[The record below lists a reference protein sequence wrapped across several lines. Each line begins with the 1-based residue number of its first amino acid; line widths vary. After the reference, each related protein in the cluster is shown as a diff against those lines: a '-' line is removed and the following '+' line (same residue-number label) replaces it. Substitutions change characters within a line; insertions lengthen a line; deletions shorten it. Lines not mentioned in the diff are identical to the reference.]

1 MKRKYLYVI
10 VAVLIIGIATFYFVN
25 RAKSSQSQQLS
36 YVTVTRGNI
45 SMKVTGTGNLSGDV
59 RAITLKGSGTVKK
72 VYFKVGDT
80 VKKGDLLYEIENDD
94 LNNQLEQAKINLNL
108 AEQQLNQ
115 DTQNYNSSIANLNIT
130 SPSGGIIDSILV
142 KEGQNVTHGTPVAT
156 IADYSHVT
164 VKVPFNGIQI
174 KNIKVGQKADIFLY
188 DSFTTV
194 TGTVEY
200 VSEQSVPNNTV
211 QYYYVTVGL
220 DNPGALSDGMRVQV
234 SIHTDNGIETAL
246 EDGTLTAKNTVNVT
260 AQTSGTVAKI
270 YISQG
275 QSVKKGQLL
284 IKLSSD
290 NISNLQMQIENDKL
304 KVMEAQNNY
313 NQILQQINDLK
324 IYSPIDGKVI
334 SQNINE
340 GDILGI
346 SVASTNISNTNSQSQ
361 QSSFVP
367 VLDITQLST
376 YESQPET
383 AVIANNNKYIINLS
397 VDETDIKHI
406 KVGQRAQI
414 TTDDLPGKTFNGI
427 ISQVSQ
433 IPTIQNG
440 VSSYNVIIEVDP
452 SEGLMLGMSMN
463 VSIIVAEKQDALI
476 LPIQAVQTNGNR
488 KYVILYTDDLKN
500 QNINS
505 TNNSTN
511 NGNFFRNNIRFVE
524 TGIYNDS
531 FIEIVSGLQEGDK
544 VLIPTLNSSTNAN
557 NSNPGGFGGMG
568 GFRPEGNFNR
578 NMTNQGGSYQGRS
591 FNGTGQNNTSTGR

>member
-1 MKRKYLYVI
+1 MKRKYLYAI
-10 VAVLIIGIATFYFVN
+10 VAVLIIGIVTFYFVN
-25 RAKSSQSQQLS
+25 RAKSSQPQQLS

-80 VKKGDLLYEIENDD
+80 VKKGDLLYEIEDD
-94 LNNQLEQAKINLNL
+94 NLNNQLEQAKINLDL
-108 AEQQLNQ
+108 AEQQLSQ

-130 SPSGGIIDSILV
+130 SPFNGIIDNVLV
-142 KEGQNVTHGTPVAT
+142 REGQNVTPGTPVAT

-164 VKVPFNGIQI
+164 VKVPFNGVQI

-188 DSFTTV
+188 DSFTSV

-200 VSEQSVPNNTV
+200 VSEQPVPNNTV

-246 EDGTLTAKNTVNVT
+246 EDGTLTVKNTINVT
-260 AQTSGTVAKI
+260 AQTSGTVDKI
-270 YISQG
+270 YVSQG
-275 QSVKKGQLL
+275 QSVNKGQLL
-284 IKLSSD
+284 IKLASN
-290 NISNLQMQIENDKL
+290 NISDVQIQNDKL
-304 KVMEAQNNY
+304 KVMQAQNNY
-313 NQILQQINDLK
+313 DQILQQINNLK
-324 IYSPIDGKVI
+324 IYSPIDGKI
-334 SQNINE
+334 LSQNIKE
-340 GDILGI
+340 GDILGT

-367 VLDITQLST
+367 VLDITQLSS

-383 AVIANNNKYIINLS
+383 AVIANNDKYIVDFS
-397 VDETDIKHI
+397 VDETDIKNV
-406 KVGQRAQI
+406 KVGQQAQL

-427 ISQVSQ
+427 VSQVSQ
-433 IPTIQNG
+433 LPTIQNG

-463 VSIIVAEKQDALI
+463 VSITVAEKQDALI

-505 TNNSTN
+505 TNN
-511 NGNFFRNNIRFVE
+511 GNFFRNNIRFVE
-524 TGIYNDS
+524 TGIYNDN

-544 VLIPTLNSSTNAN
+544 VLIPTLNSSTNGN
-557 NSNPGGFGGMG
+557 NRNPGGFGIMG

-578 NMTNQGGSYQGRS
+578 NMTNQGSRYQGRS